1 MIVHS
6 VLFVKF
12 KMKLHYMC
20 SILALA
26 ELFFESNLKLP
37 DMLPQVAIFDFS
49 EERSCQSFVLFNHC

>member
-1 MIVHS
+1 
-6 VLFVKF
+6 
-12 KMKLHYMC
+12 MC